1 MQTTEER
8 VKALDERLYGGSVKS
23 PREMQSSITEL
34 ESAKEEI
41 LQMEEQLLDLMVK
54 LDKSEDTLEKSTK
67 QLSVMETDREKLLV
81 NLEMERKI
89 LLAEIQTLTEKREKS
104 VVDIEANQLVLYE
117 RIRTARKGSAIARVE
132 SGMCQGCH
140 LKLTTRQMQQLR
152 SSDDLVQ
159 CNSCT
164 RIFYLS

>member
-1 MQTTEER
+1 M
-8 VKALDERLYGGSVKS
+8 KALDERLYGGNVKS

-34 ESAKEEI
+34 ESAKEGI
-41 LQMEEQLLDLMVK
+41 LKMEDQVLDLMLK
-54 LDKSEDTLEKSTK
+54 LDKAEHTMEKSTQ
-67 QLSVMETDREKLLV
+67 QLSIMETDRKKLLV
-81 NLEMERKI
+81 NLGMERKT
-89 LLAEIQTLTEKREKS
+89 LLAEIQSLTEKRES
-104 VVDIEANQLVLYE
+104 YVVDIETGQLVLYE
-117 RIRTARKGSAIARVE
+117 RIRKARKGSAIARVE

-152 SSDDLVQ
+152 SSDELVQ